1 MAFREGRF
9 TSQDG
14 LELYYRDY
22 GDPLAET
29 LPVVCLSGL
38 TRNSVDFH
46 PFAERVSARR
56 RVIALD
62 YRGRGKSQYD
72 PQPAR
77 YTPET
82 YLMDVSHLLTA
93 TGVHK
98 AIFVGTSLGGIL
110 AMALGAFRPTALA
123 AVVLNDI
130 GPELDPG
137 GLARIGGYVGKT
149 TAPADWD
156 MAVTQMKQL
165 FAPAYP
171 DLTDEQWLEQARQAY
186 RTDDGGRLIN
196 DYDLNIAQAL
206 AKQASTP
213 FDGWALFG
221 SLQHLPVLAI
231 RGALSDLLS
240 AECFDRMAEA
250 KPDLIR
256 VTVPNRGH
264 VPMLTEPECVAAIDD
279 FLERHGHAER

>member
-1 MAFREGRF
+1 MAFREGQF

-14 LELYYRDY
+14 LQLYYRDY
-22 GDPLAET
+22 GDPLVEA
-29 LPVVCLSGL
+29 LPVVCLAGL

-46 PFAERVSARR
+46 DFAERACAQR

-62 YRGRGKSQYD
+62 YRGRGRSQYD
-72 PQPAR
+72 PEPAR

-82 YLMDVSHLLTA
+82 YLMDISHLLTA
-93 TGVHK
+93 SGVHR

-123 AVVLNDI
+123 GVVLNDI
-130 GPELDPG
+130 GPELDPK

-149 TAPADWD
+149 SAPADWD
-156 MAVTQMKQL
+156 TAVTQMRQL

-171 DLTDEQWLEQARQAY
+171 DLSDGEWLNLARQAF
-186 RTDDGGRLIN
+186 RPDERGRLIN
-196 DYDLNIAQAL
+196 DYDLNISQAL

-213 FDGWALFG
+213 FNGWALFG
-221 SLQHLPVLAI
+221 ALKDLPVLAI

-240 AECFDRMAEA
+240 AECFDRMTQA

-264 VPMLTEPECVAAIDD
+264 VPLLTEPECVAALDG
-279 FLERHGHAER
+279 FLERHGHAQH

>member
-14 LELYYRDY
+14 LDLYYRDS
-22 GDPLAET
+22 GDPLGDAA
-29 LPVVCLSGL
+29 PVVCLAGL
-38 TRNSVDFH
+38 TRNSIDFH
-46 PFAERVSARR
+46 LFAERAAARR
-56 RVIALD
+56 RVIAFD

-72 PQPAR
+72 PEPAR

-110 AMALGAFRPTALA
+110 AMALGALRPTAIA
-123 AVVLNDI
+123 GVVLNDI
-130 GPELDPG
+130 GPELDPK

-171 DLTDEQWLEQARQAY
+171 DLSDEQWLEQARQAY

>member
-14 LELYYRDY
+14 LQLYYRDY
-22 GDPLAET
+22 GDPLLET
-29 LPVVCLSGL
+29 LPVVCLAGL

-46 PFAERVSARR
+46 DFAERACAQR

-62 YRGRGKSQYD
+62 YRGRGRSQYD
-72 PQPAR
+72 PEPAR

-93 TGVHK
+93 TGVHR

-110 AMALGAFRPTALA
+110 AMALGAFRPTALGG
-123 AVVLNDI
+123 VVLNDI
-130 GPELDPG
+130 GPELDPK

-149 TAPADWD
+149 SAPADWD
-156 MAVTQMKQL
+156 IAVTQMRQL

-171 DLTDEQWLEQARQAY
+171 DLADGEWLKLARQAFQ
-186 RTDDGGRLIN
+186 TDESGRLIN
-196 DYDLNIAQAL
+196 DYDLNISQAL

-221 SLQHLPVLAI
+221 ALKDLPVLAI

-264 VPMLTEPECVAAIDD
+264 VPLLAESECVAALDD
-279 FLERHGHAER
+279 FLERHGHAQH